1 MVAGSNPAIPTAVWC
16 PGGHGGLINR
26 FKVGSIPITATMDY
40 PFDVYV
46 EVSYEYRLVI
56 FAESREGAKQI
67 SRELG
72 SELESWGYIP
82 DYDVYIRD
90 MDKKNVSSLLQSA
103 EADDIMAFKDGEWMS
118 PKQAFSDEVVRV
130 EIPGQQRL
138 V

>member
-1 MVAGSNPAIPTAVWC
+1 MVAGSIPAIPTAVWC

-56 FAESREGAKQI
+56 FAESKEGARKVTQELD
-67 SRELG
+67 RELEG
-72 SELESWGYIP
+72 WGYIP
-82 DYDVYIRD
+82 SFDVYVRE
-90 MDKKNVSSLLQSA
+90 MEKKDVSSLLTSN
-103 EADDIMAFKDGEWMS
+103 EADDLMVFKDGEWMS